1 MNLIQPLFSILP
13 HSSNSLWGPRF
24 WALELHIKRSP
35 ASSSVTHEVAV
46 LNPSCIKVNS
56 PWGWTKSWIK
66 CHSGLKKDAGT
77 KRCLGTLEKYYTMI
91 RFGGTEV
98 QLRIQSGKL
107 YLCDSPKRLLLIDY
121 FKTFYFVFLA
131 QIAKCSL
138 VSQDR
143 LQTACAR

>member
-1 MNLIQPLFSILP
+1 MNLIRPLFSILP

-24 WALELHIKRSP
+24 WALELHIKHSP
-35 ASSSVTHEVAV
+35 ASSSVTHEVLSPPRIEIILLEAGPRV
-46 LNPSCIKVNS
+46 ELNAIQALRKMQELNAIFEPWRNIKLWS
-56 PWGWTKSWIK
+56 
-66 CHSGLKKDAGT
+66 
-77 KRCLGTLEKYYTMI
+77 

-107 YLCDSPKRLLLIDY
+107 YLCNSPKRLLLTYY
-121 FKTFYFVFLA
+121 FKTFYFICLA